1 MAAPFLFDP
10 LLVHIHR
17 MSDSSFIQ
25 RSRYFLAYEYPTK
38 IRMAVVG
45 LPQDIVWW
53 RANEESNS
61 IGNLLLHLAG
71 NIRQWVVTGIGG
83 AAGTRVRSL
92 EFSMREGPDA
102 AELLEI
108 LESAVRDA
116 DAVLATIDSGQ
127 LDRELTIQGRQTT
140 VLAAVYHVVEHF
152 SMHAG
157 QIFVIAKMH
166 APGSVAF
173 YDDAGGLAIP
183 LWGGSEGR
191 RLLEQS
197 KELRVQK

>member
-1 MAAPFLFDP
+1 
-10 LLVHIHR
+10 
-17 MSDSSFIQ
+17 MSDSSFIE

-83 AAGTRVRSL
+83 AEGTRDRSL
-92 EFSMREGPDA
+92 EFSVREGPDA
-102 AELLEI
+102 AALLEL

-116 DAVLATIDSGQ
+116 DAVLAGIDSGQ

-157 QIFVIAKMH
+157 QIFMIAKMH
-166 APGSVAF
+166 APGLVAF

-191 RLLEQS
+191 TL
-197 KELRVQK
+197 